1 MERID
6 TPEKVKEYLN
16 AEGIEYDDA
25 ADNSWL
31 YTLAK
36 RRLKRRLFDEGAPVQ
51 RKSRNVGVARS
62 LKDLMAC
69 LARLEAKGNASGEE
83 EKAWPTVRF
92 AIEDMPDAGTL
103 VGLKHQIA
111 DSDMCTGNVVDS
123 VCNRCHSH
131 VPGVPAYSFK
141 LLAKDTAESSVQL
154 GIHVSHKGA
163 CELFKMGAA
172 ELRALS
178 LGEQGRMIEAV
189 EGHDRRV

>member
-1 MERID
+1 
-6 TPEKVKEYLN
+6 
-16 AEGIEYDDA
+16 
-25 ADNSWL
+25 
-31 YTLAK
+31 
-36 RRLKRRLFDEGAPVQ
+36 
-51 RKSRNVGVARS
+51 
-62 LKDLMAC
+62 MAC

-92 AIEDMPDAGTL
+92 AIEDMPDPGTL

-141 LLAKDTAESSVQL
+141 LLAKDTAEPSVQL

-163 CELFKMGAA
+163 CELFKMGAS
-172 ELRALS
+172 EFRALS

-189 EGHDRRV
+189 EGMTVVSKMIVRYNPDDEDFFVCAFAANVVSSASTSADNF